1 MHDYF
6 SSGGENG
13 ATRLKPNLLEQQ
25 PDALGKNK
33 EEKLIIILHSP
44 F

>member
-6 SSGGENG
+6 RSGGGNG

-25 PDALGKNK
+25 PPHRGNYK